1 MGTLKNLSLFIL
13 HPAGFFQGPP
23 SEPGLILMALGSC
36 PVVTLPQLQSL
47 ACLPDTV
54 GEQPY
59 VSHDYGEAHSFL
71 QTFTKRNPDP
81 RHRLKNRSQQDGPR
95 FQPWFHPYIQD
106 DTHLAFECIYLLP
119 FLRLLL
125 LPSTIPLLRIKTWYQ
140 HHLD

>member
-13 HPAGFFQGPP
+13 HPPGFFQGPQ

-47 ACLPDTV
+47 ACLPDTI

-81 RHRLKNRSQQDGPR
+81 RQTQEQIPTRWPQISALVP
-95 FQPWFHPYIQD
+95 PLHPG
-106 DTHLAFECIYLLP
+106 
-119 FLRLLL
+119 
-125 LPSTIPLLRIKTWYQ
+125 
-140 HHLD
+140 